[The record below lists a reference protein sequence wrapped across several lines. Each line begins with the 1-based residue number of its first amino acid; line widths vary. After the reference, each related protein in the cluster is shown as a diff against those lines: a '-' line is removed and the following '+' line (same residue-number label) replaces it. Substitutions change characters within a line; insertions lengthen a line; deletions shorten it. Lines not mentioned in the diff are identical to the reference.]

1 MARRSRIQGD
11 FKLRGVL
18 RRIGNQME
26 SDLRPAMQKAADLV
40 LETQRQLIPVD
51 TGAGRDALTAFVSK
65 SGLDAQ
71 IGVRGKKM
79 MRRFFYLRFVEY
91 GTKGASGSIY
101 QRANSSKVG
110 GVITNNRDKS
120 QLGGRRNA
128 LRKRDTKNKS
138 DGQNF
143 YGYYPDI
150 PRRAAHPFIRPSYD
164 LNKDAIRKLLSEAIA
179 STLDKAAR
187 SADG

>member
-40 LETQRQLIPVD
+40 LETQQQLIPRD
-51 TGAGRDALTAFVSK
+51 TGAGWWALTAFVSK

-91 GTKGASGSIY
+91 GTKGAPG
-101 QRANSSKVG
+101 KPG
-110 GVITNNRDKS
+110 
-120 QLGGRRNA
+120 
-128 LRKRDTKNKS
+128 KNPVNKT
-138 DGQNF
+138 DGENF
-143 YGYYPDI
+143 FGYAPDI
-150 PRRAAHPFIRPSYD
+150 PARPAHPFIRPSYD
-164 LNKDAIRKLLSEAIA
+164 LNKDEIRKLLSEAIA

>member
-1 MARRSRIQGD
+1 MARRSSIRGD

-40 LETQRQLIPVD
+40 LETQRELIPKD
-51 TGAGRDALTAFVSK
+51 TGESAAALEAFVSK

-71 IGVRGKKM
+71 IGIRGKKKA
-79 MRRFFYLRFVEY
+79 RRFFFLRFIEY
-91 GTKGASGSIY
+91 GTKGREGKAGK
-101 QRANSSKVG
+101 NP
-110 GVITNNRDKS
+110 T
-120 QLGGRRNA
+120 
-128 LRKRDTKNKS
+128 NKS
-138 DGQNF
+138 DGSSF
-143 YGYYPDI
+143 FGYAPDI
-150 PRRAAHPFIRPSYD
+150 PARPAHPFIRPSYD
-164 LNKDAIRKLLSEAIA
+164 LNKDEIRKILSEAIA

>member
-1 MARRSRIQGD
+1 MARRSSIRGD

-40 LETQRQLIPVD
+40 LETQRQLIPKD
-51 TGAGRDALTAFVSK
+51 TGESAAALEAFVSK

-71 IGVRGKKM
+71 IGIRGKKKA
-79 MRRFFYLRFVEY
+79 RRFFFLRFIEY
-91 GTKGASGSIY
+91 GTKGREGKAGK
-101 QRANSSKVG
+101 NP
-110 GVITNNRDKS
+110 T
-120 QLGGRRNA
+120 
-128 LRKRDTKNKS
+128 NKS
-138 DGQNF
+138 DGSNF
-143 YGYYPDI
+143 FGYAPDI
-150 PRRAAHPFIRPSYD
+150 PARPAHPFIRPSYD
-164 LNKDAIRKLLSEAIA
+164 LNKDEIRKILSEAIA

>member
-1 MARRSRIQGD
+1 MARRSSVKGD

-40 LETQRQLIPVD
+40 LETQRELIPVD

-71 IGVRGKKM
+71 IGLRGKKAN
-79 MRRFFYLRFVEY
+79 RKFFYLRFIEY
-91 GTKGASGSIY
+91 GTKGREGKAGK
-101 QRANSSKVG
+101 NP
-110 GVITNNRDKS
+110 T
-120 QLGGRRNA
+120 
-128 LRKRDTKNKS
+128 NKS
-138 DGQNF
+138 DGSNF
-143 YGYYPDI
+143 FGYAPDI
-150 PRRAAHPFIRPSYD
+150 PARPAHPFIRPSYD

-179 STLDKAAR
+179 STLDRAAR

>member
-1 MARRSRIQGD
+1 MARRSSIKGD
-11 FKLRGVL
+11 FRLRGVL

-40 LETQRQLIPVD
+40 LETQRELIPVD

-71 IGVRGKKM
+71 IGLRGKRAARK
-79 MRRFFYLRFVEY
+79 FFYLKFVEF
-91 GTKGASGSIY
+91 GTKG
-101 QRANSSKVG
+101 
-110 GVITNNRDKS
+110 S
-120 QLGGRRNA
+120 QGKAGKNPE
-128 LRKRDTKNKS
+128 NKS
-138 DGQNF
+138 DGENF
-143 YGYYPDI
+143 FGYAPDI
-150 PRRAAHPFIRPSYD
+150 PARPAHPFIRPSYD
-164 LNKDAIRKLLSEAIA
+164 TNRDEIRKILSEAIA

>member
-1 MARRSRIQGD
+1 MARRSSVKGD

-40 LETQRQLIPVD
+40 LETQRQLIPRD
-51 TGAGRDALTAFVSK
+51 TGAGWWALSSFVSK

-71 IGVRGKKM
+71 IGIRANGKKGQELAKQ
-79 MRRFFYLRFVEY
+79 FFYLRFIEY
-91 GTKGASGSIY
+91 GTKGRPG
-101 QRANSSKVG
+101 KKG
-110 GVITNNRDKS
+110 KDPE
-120 QLGGRRNA
+120 
-128 LRKRDTKNKS
+128 NKS
-138 DGQNF
+138 DGSTF
-143 YGYYPDI
+143 FGYAPDI
-150 PRRAAHPFIRPSYD
+150 PARPAHPFIRPSYD

>member
-1 MARRSRIQGD
+1 MARRSSIRGD

-40 LETQRQLIPVD
+40 LETQRELIPKD
-51 TGAGRDALTAFVSK
+51 TGESAAALEAFVSK

-71 IGVRGKKM
+71 IGIRGKKKA
-79 MRRFFYLRFVEY
+79 RRFFFLRFIEY
-91 GTKGASGSIY
+91 GTKGREGKAGK
-101 QRANSSKVG
+101 NP
-110 GVITNNRDKS
+110 T
-120 QLGGRRNA
+120 
-128 LRKRDTKNKS
+128 NKS
-138 DGQNF
+138 DGSNF
-143 YGYYPDI
+143 FGYAPDI
-150 PRRAAHPFIRPSYD
+150 PARPAHPFIRPSYD
-164 LNKDAIRKLLSEAIA
+164 LNKDEIRKILSEAIA